1 MKTYVLRDRA
11 RGYFRGLFQGE
22 DVVWT
27 WEQSRALRFR
37 DRDMAELAMV
47 GHAPDATVV
56 RLTKRS
62 APEPCAD
69 SGNASKGGE

>member
-1 MKTYVLRDRA
+1 MSYILRGPQ
-11 RGYFRGLFQGE
+11 GYFRGTLDGE

-47 GHAPDATVV
+47 GHCPEAEVV
-56 RLTKRS
+56 RLVRKASPQVTNAER
-62 APEPCAD
+62 PER
-69 SGNASKGGE
+69 